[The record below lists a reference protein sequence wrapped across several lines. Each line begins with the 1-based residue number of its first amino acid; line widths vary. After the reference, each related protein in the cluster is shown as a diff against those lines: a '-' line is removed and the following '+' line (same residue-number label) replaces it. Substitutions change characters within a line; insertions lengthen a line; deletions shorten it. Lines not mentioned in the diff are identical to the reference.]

1 MFFHYWDV
9 LVVDDDP
16 DVLAVTKL
24 ALRDM
29 RVYGLPL
36 RIHTATS
43 KAEAVA
49 ILHGMQ
55 IPGAPESTVAVAL
68 VDVVM
73 ESDHAG
79 LELCQFIR
87 KDLGN
92 QYMQVF
98 IRTGQPGIAPERTVI
113 DDYDISGYFTKVEAT
128 EQKLYTMVKTGIRQW
143 LTYGYSLGLLETT
156 NQEVV
161 SANDPKGLL
170 EYLKVGVDSFE
181 DVGNDLFTGF
191 IIDGNMVAD
200 HPDKVQALA
209 NELSKIQ
216 PIFSTK
222 EGHGLVVDG
231 KRHMVRIKAT
241 ATTADYYFV
250 ADLASELPAA
260 LYQIT
265 YQNGLV
271 LSTLYKRAKDLKA
284 GKAAPAAKKKIA
296 KPRKA
301 VKAPKAKKPA
311 KKPAKPAAKK
321 KATSKSGKSKR

>member
-9 LVVDDDP
+9 LVVDDEP
-16 DVLAVTKL
+16 DVLTVTKL

-29 RVYGLPL
+29 HVYGLPL
-36 RIHTATS
+36 RIHTVSS
-43 KAEAVA
+43 KAEAVDF
-49 ILHGMQ
+49 LHGMK
-55 IPGAPESTVAVAL
+55 IPGAPETTVAVAL

-73 ESDHAG
+73 ETDRAG
-79 LELCQFIR
+79 LELCEFIR

-98 IRTGQPGIAPERTVI
+98 IRTGQPGVAPERTVI
-113 DDYDISGYFTKVEAT
+113 DTYDISGYFTKVEAT

-143 LTYGYSLGLLETT
+143 LTYGYALGLLETT

-161 SANDPKGLL
+161 SANDPQALL
-170 EYLKVGVDSFE
+170 EYLKSGVDSFE
-181 DVGNDLFTGF
+181 EVGDGLFTGF

-200 HPDKVQALA
+200 HPDKVKALVA
-209 NELSKIQ
+209 ELGKIP
-216 PIFSTK
+216 PIFSTR

-231 KRHMVRIKAT
+231 KRHMVRVKAT
-241 ATTADYYFV
+241 ANTADYTFV

-271 LSTLYKRAKDLKA
+271 LSTLYKRASG
-284 GKAAPAAKKKIA
+284 GKL
-296 KPRKA
+296 
-301 VKAPKAKKPA
+301 
-311 KKPAKPAAKK
+311 AKPAAKK
-321 KATSKSGKSKR
+321 TVKPKKSAKPKKAAQVKKSAPAKAKKPAAKKSASKAKKSKR